1 MPRLLDARAT
11 ARAFGYCVGAMQ
23 RTRAS
28 LALLTLGSV
37 LAALHASAGEPAP
50 VRVSGAG
57 KASQAE
63 RLLSFASSSG
73 RPAACV
79 GQGSSQGTLWARARF
94 PESSRLCAA
103 LLLGSARLTTE
114 PKAARELGLEAVRI
128 AGDRPEPW
136 VLLGRAQLLLG
147 EAGEAATAF
156 ERALQLDARALDPP
170 TVLLSAARADV
181 RIGKT
186 TRALQRYRAL
196 ASRVSLL
203 SDQREQQRALI
214 EAAVVA
220 QVVSKDNYAEARAY
234 AAEARRAGAL
244 FFVDFARASMA
255 LALDRMGKS
264 AEARAIA
271 AEAGGPRTLSWL
283 IEGEA
288 EPKGRVGENRPVLP
302 PGEELALVA
311 ILAEPVDR
319 ELARAAWSDYVERA
333 EAAPQSSPW
342 PAHLLQHAKKRL
354 SELGG

>member
-1 MPRLLDARAT
+1 LLDARAT
-11 ARAFGYCVGAMQ
+11 ARALLYSGAAMQ
-23 RTRAS
+23 RTRAY
-28 LALLTLGSV
+28 LAALTLGSA
-37 LAALHASAGEPAP
+37 LATEQVSAVEPTP
-50 VRVSGAG
+50 VRGASGTG
-57 KASQAE
+57 EASRAE
-63 RLLSFASSSG
+63 RLLSYASSSG
-73 RPAACV
+73 RPAPCV
-79 GQGSSQGTLWARARF
+79 GQGSAQASLWARARF

-103 LLLGSARLTTE
+103 LLLGSARLTSE

-136 VLLGRAQLLLG
+136 VLLGRSQQLLG
-147 EAGEAATAF
+147 EPAEAAAAF
-156 ERALQLDARALDPP
+156 ERALQLDARALDAPS
-170 TVLLSAARADV
+170 VLLSAARADV
-181 RIGKT
+181 RLGKSA
-186 TRALQRYRAL
+186 RALDRYRPL

-214 EAAVVA
+214 EAAVVS

-264 AEARAIA
+264 TEARAIA

-283 IEGEA
+283 IDSEA

-302 PGEELALVA
+302 LGEEHALVA

-319 ELARAAWSDYVERA
+319 ELARAAWSEYVEQA
-333 EAAPQSSPW
+333 EAAPESSPW
-342 PAHLLQHAKKRL
+342 PAHLLAHAKKRL
-354 SELGG
+354 RELGG